1 MSHPTTGIGPDYW
14 CSRWHL
20 CTYDAFKA
28 QAQRFVPNVLP
39 FGDFGVDDS
48 FIGAAWA
55 FPTSGPALVVQSGL
69 ILDGYTSPADSSGQQ
84 ILQNQQQAAIQNEQ
98 GAAMGT
104 LIVPGCF
111 QVNIQM
117 TAGGRLIENVIGLQ
131 NASGTAAGAAAA
143 TQVAWESSSGP
154 LAELS
159 FRISMAN
166 YHAVDI
172 GSSTGAIADLASAA
186 VGGITATDLSTR
198 AASALVKWNGSSR
211 SRSTRGRLYYGPL
224 SESDIQSDGFSLE
237 TSRESAFNTAFLNFR
252 NSLGVSGY
260 PLVVLSRKN
269 STATLV
275 SAQTV
280 LAHVVT
286 QRRRLRA

>member
-20 CTYDAFKA
+20 CTYDAFKV

-39 FGDFGVDDS
+39 FGDFGTDET

-69 ILDGYTSPADSSGQQ
+69 ILDGYTAPADSSGQT
-84 ILQNQQQAAIQNEQ
+84 ILQNQQQASVQDAQ
-98 GAAMGT
+98 GATMGT

-111 QVNIQM
+111 QVSIQM
-117 TAGGRLIENVIGLQ
+117 TAGGRQVENVIGLQ
-131 NASGTAAGAAAA
+131 NGSGTAAGAATA
-143 TQVAWESSSGP
+143 TQAAWENASGP
-154 LAELS
+154 LSELS
-159 FRISMAN
+159 FRIGMTN

-172 GSSTGAIADLASAA
+172 GSSTGAIADLASATT
-186 VGGITATDLSTR
+186 GGKTATDLATR

-211 SRSTRGRLYYGPL
+211 SRSTRGRLYFGPL
-224 SESDIQSDGFSLE
+224 SESDIQSDGYSLE
-237 TSRESAFNTAFLNFR
+237 TTRATAINAAFSVFR
-252 NSLGVSGY
+252 GSLSTSGY
-260 PLVVLSRKN
+260 PLVVLSREH
-269 STATLV
+269 SIATLV
-275 SAQTV
+275 TAQA
-280 LAHVVT
+280 LLPNVVT